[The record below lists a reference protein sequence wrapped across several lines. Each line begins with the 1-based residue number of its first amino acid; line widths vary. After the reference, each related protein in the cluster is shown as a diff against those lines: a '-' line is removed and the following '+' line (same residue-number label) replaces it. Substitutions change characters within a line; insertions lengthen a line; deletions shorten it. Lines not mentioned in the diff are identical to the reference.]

1 MYMENHVAAWPHKHT
16 WYALSVPIIPPGVL
30 FRLLVPCSNIH
41 REPYCSPTAKHT
53 WYALSASM
61 ESLFPLLLLMLIP
74 SCSAYPMAF
83 QVVTVRTTYLAQY
96 IRDDNLFQFTPIP
109 WLKVVLKCR
118 PHLLLNPRL
127 TLNQLPSQIKQHVA
141 MQATLLG
148 LLQVRFLVLSET
160 SFSTLTNSDLL

>member
-1 MYMENHVAAWPHKHT
+1 
-16 WYALSVPIIPPGVL
+16 
-30 FRLLVPCSNIH
+30 
-41 REPYCSPTAKHT
+41 
-53 WYALSASM
+53 
-61 ESLFPLLLLMLIP
+61 
-74 SCSAYPMAF
+74 MAF
-83 QVVTVRTTYLAQY
+83 QVVTVRTTYPAQY

-109 WLKVVLKCR
+109 WLKVVLKRR

-141 MQATLLG
+141 VQAGLLG